1 MAVSI
6 EGSALSQLEPPNIF
20 VPYGSGKKL
29 TIGTN
34 SRTQGATNKKEV
46 AEPQKRATLCDICF
60 WVAMAT
66 LSVSPGGHWCSSR
79 LSLRLAIYLFIC
91 LVQPKPRPIYKYQ
104 FDVQQGAAVGAEP
117 IV

>member
-66 LSVSPGGHWCSSR
+66 LSLRGAIGAAAVSLCDW
-79 LSLRLAIYLFIC
+79 LFIYLF
-91 LVQPKPRPIYKYQ
+91 V
-104 FDVQQGAAVGAEP
+104 
-117 IV
+117 